1 MSNGLYLGGVQLP
14 FISSLRVY
22 LPREAYTLSEF
33 AYVEGLRTPEQ
44 NGISVDAG
52 ELADSLDRVSRTL
65 PNPLPTPDGDR
76 VRVLTMGAGEP
87 TLYAPNQVVA
97 RSIASASELLSGNM
111 KQLASLIL
119 PQEQWTRQLEH
130 ASQASHLELPIQ
142 TRNSTWGIPFSWFI
156 LVYANDRMEVVEANG
171 RVLTVRIQV
180 PLATALGRVERTLG
194 MLAAMAPELD
204 LFEELQDLATG
215 LPASMTRA
223 WWNWI
228 MVPWPTECTQ
238 MTPRRCTHGAGVPG
252 RWGPYRRSRSLPPAG
267 KPVDAR
273 ASAGSGQLI
282 PSSSL
287 RSQARVGPSELWAQ
301 LVVVGPPKC
310 RD

>member
-204 LFEELQDLATG
+204 LFEELQDLG
-215 LPASMTRA
+215 HWLASF
-223 WWNWI
+223 ND
-228 MVPWPTECTQ
+228 
-238 MTPRRCTHGAGVPG
+238 AGVVELDY
-252 RWGPYRRSRSLPPAG
+252 GPVAHRVHPDDSPADVHMGLECLADGDLTGAAAAYRRLANRWM
-267 KPVDAR
+267 PVRQLAR
-273 ASAGSGQLI
+273 AN
-282 PSSSL
+282 
-287 RSQARVGPSELWAQ
+287 
-301 LVVVGPPKC
+301 
-310 RD
+310 

>member
-22 LPREAYTLSEF
+22 LPREAYTLAEF
-33 AYVEGLRTPEQ
+33 AYIEGLRTPEQ

-52 ELADSLDRVSRTL
+52 ELADSLDRVSRAL
-65 PNPLPTPDGDR
+65 PTPLPTPDGDR

-111 KQLASLIL
+111 KALASLIL

-130 ASQASHLELPIQ
+130 ASHASHLELPIQ

-204 LFEELQDLATG
+204 LFEELQDLGHWLAG
-215 LPASMTRA
+215 F
-223 WWNWI
+223 ND
-228 MVPWPTECTQ
+228 
-238 MTPRRCTHGAGVPG
+238 AGVVELDY
-252 RWGPYRRSRSLPPAG
+252 GPVAHRVHPDDSPADVHMGLECLADGDLTGAAAAYRRLANRWM
-267 KPVDAR
+267 PVRQLAR
-273 ASAGSGQLI
+273 AN
-282 PSSSL
+282 
-287 RSQARVGPSELWAQ
+287 
-301 LVVVGPPKC
+301 
-310 RD
+310 